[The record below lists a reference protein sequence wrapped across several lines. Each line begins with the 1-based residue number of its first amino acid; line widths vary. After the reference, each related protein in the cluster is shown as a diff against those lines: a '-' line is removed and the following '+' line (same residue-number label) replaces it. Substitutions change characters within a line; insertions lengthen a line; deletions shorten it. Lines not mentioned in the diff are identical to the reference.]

1 MDLKIHLKL
10 QVSSR
15 AQMFFKLS
23 DNILYK
29 FYKTNKEEFP
39 VYITDTLI
47 AKNPVVNEI
56 PPWKWMTPE
65 HSIQIP
71 GNHSKNDPPYI
82 LKLNSMKL
90 ICSTY
95 KDHVQIY
102 TDGSRNTDN
111 ETSGAG
117 YYIPKYQ
124 ESYFIPFN

>member
-1 MDLKIHLKL
+1 MKL
-10 QVSSR
+10 QASSR

-39 VYITDTLI
+39 IYITDTLI
-47 AKNPVVNEI
+47 TKTPVVNEI
-56 PPWKWMTPE
+56 RKWTTPE

-71 GNHSKNDPPYI
+71 GNHFKNDPPYI
-82 LKLNSMKL
+82 LKLNSMEL

-102 TDGSRNTDN
+102 RRISK
-111 ETSGAG
+111 
-117 YYIPKYQ
+117 P
-124 ESYFIPFN
+124 